1 MNCQLLS
8 HVAMGGDV
16 AEADQ
21 LTGKKRTKWPMDL

>member
-8 HVAMGGDV
+8 HTATGEDV

-21 LTGKKRTKWPMDL
+21 LTGRKRTKWTIDL